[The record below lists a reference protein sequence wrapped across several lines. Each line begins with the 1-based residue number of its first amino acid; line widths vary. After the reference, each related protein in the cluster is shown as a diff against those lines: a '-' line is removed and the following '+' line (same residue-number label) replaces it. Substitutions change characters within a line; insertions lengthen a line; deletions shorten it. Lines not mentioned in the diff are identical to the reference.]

1 MVCATKSTPRLPTEI
16 EERNLSRFAREQNGG
31 MDAVAP
37 GLRTEMPPAS
47 YIMSAEGYQLATYSW
62 GDLDAEPVLCVHGF
76 ASSCRDNWVETGW
89 VRALTTAG
97 YRVIGVDQRG
107 HGRSDKPHDPRAY
120 SMSAFVGD
128 LVAVLDTYLI
138 DNVRYL
144 GYSLGARVGWQLA
157 VDAPEHVGRAV
168 LGGIPD
174 GRPLGRL
181 RIEQA
186 RAYAEEGMPVQ
197 DAVTQNYVKLAERVR
212 DNDLRALIAL
222 AEGMRF
228 GDADPDPQH
237 PPVQPVLF
245 ATGSEDAILER
256 SRALAATAPNGAFTE
271 IPGRHHFNTP
281 GSRVFREETLTFLA

>member
-1 MVCATKSTPRLPTEI
+1 
-16 EERNLSRFAREQNGG
+16 

-37 GLRTEMPPAS
+37 IVRTEMPQPS
-47 YIMSAEGYQLATYSW
+47 YIMSAEGYRIATYSW
-62 GDLDAEPVLCVHGF
+62 GEPDADTVLCVHGF

-89 VRALTTAG
+89 VRMLTNAG
-97 YRVIGVDQRG
+97 YRVLGVDQRG
-107 HGRSDKPHDPRAY
+107 HGASDKPHDAEAY
-120 SMSAFVGD
+120 SMAAFVGD
-128 LVAVLDTYLI
+128 LMAVLDTYLL
-138 DNVRYL
+138 DDVRYL

-186 RAYAEEGMPVQ
+186 RAYAEHGTPVD
-197 DAVTQNYVKLAERVR
+197 DAVTQNYVRLAERVH
-212 DNDLRALIAL
+212 DNDLRALIGL

-228 GDADPDPQH
+228 GDADPDPER
-237 PPVQPVLF
+237 PPRQPVLF

-256 SRALAATAPNGAFTE
+256 SRALAATSPNGTFLE
-271 IPGRHHFNTP
+271 IPGRHHFNAP
-281 GSRVFREETLTFLA
+281 GSRVFREAGLEFFA